1 MLVTTSVEIAFNE
14 GNENTFIYPNPSAG
28 TINIETVNTSTSS
41 IKIYNTIGELVFSN
55 DDLTSNAQIHLDQP
69 PGIYFVVV
77 KTSNS
82 TSTSKVILR

>member
-1 MLVTTSVEIAFNE
+1 MKSVK
-14 GNENTFIYPNPSAG
+14 
-28 TINIETVNTSTSS
+28 V
-41 IKIYNTIGELVFSN
+41 LVFSN